1 MKVSANQVQQFVEF
15 GYTTVNGFFEP
26 NEVAAMRKEVERW
39 RLSGLLRDVSTDPE
53 KRQNLQLIP
62 LHARSTLFRA
72 LPFAPKVIESVGA
85 LIGHPLMK
93 ILDQMFLK
101 PAKLGMGTHWH
112 TDNAYFHLTNPMAGV
127 AMWIAV
133 DDATFENGTLRIVPG
148 AFREMFPHT
157 RDVDSDHHI
166 RTEIDET
173 QALDCELDAGGV
185 AFFCFGTP
193 HATGDNV
200 SVNERAAV
208 GIHFVN
214 VSKAEG
220 HASERWQ
227 QIRISGAGASGGQ
240 DEYGTRVDFEMEV
253 ERVLRST
260 E

>member
-1 MKVSANQVQQFVEF
+1 MKVSADQLQQFTEL

-26 NEVAAMRKEVERW
+26 DEVAAMRKQVDHW
-39 RLSGLLRDVSTDPE
+39 RLNGLLRDVSTDPE

-62 LHARSTLFRA
+62 LHVRSALFRA

-101 PAKLGMGTHWH
+101 PASLGMGTRWH
-112 TDNAYFHLTNPMAGV
+112 TDNGYFQLTDPMAGV

-133 DDATFENGTLRIVPG
+133 DDATFENGTLRIVPR

-173 QALDCELDAGGV
+173 QALDCELDAGDV

-193 HATGDNV
+193 HATGDNL
-200 SVNERAAV
+200 SDSARSAV

-214 VSKAEG
+214 VDKAEG
-220 HASERWQ
+220 HTSERWQ
-227 QIRISGAGASGGQ
+227 QIRISGTEATGGQ
-240 DEYGTRVDFEMEV
+240 EEYGTRVDFEKEV
-253 ERVLRST
+253 ERILGPT